1 MFFRHPFHHQDGSS
15 SETWMGIIDGIYA
28 IAATLIAIE
37 LPELFKSLLEAP
49 VSSFRG
55 DALFLMLAY
64 EVTAYAATFLLLYEL
79 WLMHRTAIGLGG
91 LKFQIQNICN
101 ALILAVT
108 CLGAGNIILIL
119 DGKTDLAIEA
129 IRDGATHQ
137 DLYKAWVGSHPVY
150 GVSAF
155 VLVALSFFLIA
166 VIARTCSNYR
176 QSAVIREIAVGSLIR
191 GMCFLVFIATWLP
204 LLFGQ
209 ALPLLPPAVIV
220 LIYLLVSFDPLSVF
234 QASE

>member
-101 ALILAVT
+101 ALILASPVLVREMFLFWT
-108 CLGAGNIILIL
+108 ARQTLRS
-119 DGKTDLAIEA
+119 KF
-129 IRDGATHQ
+129 RDGATHQ
-137 DLYKAWVGSHPVY
+137 DSTRPGSVVIQSTAFRHSFWWPCHSFLLLSLHVHAQTI
-150 GVSAF
+150 VS
-155 VLVALSFFLIA
+155 LLSFGKSQW
-166 VIARTCSNYR
+166 AR
-176 QSAVIREIAVGSLIR
+176 
-191 GMCFLVFIATWLP
+191 
-204 LLFGQ
+204 
-209 ALPLLPPAVIV
+209 
-220 LIYLLVSFDPLSVF
+220 
-234 QASE
+234 